1 MTYTKTLGAALLA
14 SVALTTNAFACE
26 NHVQVVRH
34 PPPKAIRQLLPGDA
48 CALKL

>member
-26 NHVQVVRH
+26 ITFRSSDTH
-34 PPPKAIRQLLPGDA
+34 PPRLSDSCCQGMPVH
-48 CALKL
+48 